1 MPEAETREAQFRRIM
16 PEDEGLSG
24 MEVDERRI
32 YGEPWPAHSMA
43 SHEQTPFPSHLNA
56 ARWTEDHDEDLH
68 DDAEKWDDE

>member
-16 PEDEGLSG
+16 PEDESLSG

-32 YGEPWPAHSMA
+32 YGERWPAHSMA
-43 SHEQTPFPSHLNA
+43 SHEQPPFRSHLAA
-56 ARWTEDHDEDLH
+56 ARWAEDHDEDLH